1 MDQIIPKSCD
11 SALIQPQLRSES
23 NFDEKVELS
32 GTAHELQGILNSFE
46 AGW

>member
-11 SALIQPQLRSES
+11 SGLIQPQLRSKS

-32 GTAHELQGILNSFE
+32 GTAHELQGISNSFE